1 MATSMAVAVRF
12 LNKIAALN
20 RGLEKN
26 GIYRK
31 LFFSTLPYLGKHLVD
46 TSLCEFVIYV
56 GNKKGLK

>member
-12 LNKIAALN
+12 LNKIGALN

-31 LFFSTLPYLGKHLVD
+31 LFFSTLPYLDKYLVD

-56 GNKKGLK
+56 GNKS